1 MTEEV
6 RALWASSPGDFAD
19 NIEEAIA
26 TLDRE
31 NVVARIWDR
40 DHTVWRPEPDEIAD
54 RLGWLTLASDMR
66 EFLGGFTQLAHE
78 VKDSFFKHVV
88 LLGMG
93 GSSLGPEVIRQTL
106 GSGDGFP
113 RLLVLDSTA
122 PSAIR
127 AVDRA
132 IDPAR
137 TLFVVSSKSGGTVE
151 PNSFYKHFRARV
163 IEAVGEDATGTH
175 FVAVTDPGTSL
186 ATLGDED
193 NFRRVFEAPSDIGG
207 RYSVLSPFGLV
218 PAVLAGVNI
227 ERLLDRA
234 QAVVERSTADTPTA
248 ENPAAW
254 LGAFMAAT
262 ALGGRDKLTLITSP
276 LLARFG
282 LWVEQLIAE
291 STGKEGRGIVP
302 IAGEPIADAEAY
314 GDDRAFV
321 YLRVEGDQNADVDV
335 LTERLAGAGHP
346 LVRFDIDDAY
356 DLGAEFFRWEF
367 ATAVAGA
374 LLNIQPFDQPN
385 VQAAK
390 DATGRVLEQYKETGE
405 LPAPVA
411 VGQIAD
417 LLGQAETGDYFAI
430 MAYAQET
437 PGVDSAVGV
446 LRKKV
451 MERHKIATTFGYG
464 PRFLHSTGQLPKGG
478 PNSGLF
484 LQLTV
489 DDEELE
495 IPSEPFGFR
504 TLISAQAMGDHQAL
518 VEGQRRVVRVHLGED
533 AEAGLL
539 RLLGGI

>member
-1 MTEEV
+1 MVKEP
-6 RALWASSPGDFAD
+6 RPLWGASPGDFAD
-19 NIEEAIA
+19 NIEDAIA
-26 TLDRE
+26 KLDRE
-31 NVVARIWDR
+31 NVVARIWSR
-40 DHTVWRPEPDEIAD
+40 EHTVWRDDPTEIVD
-54 RLGWLTLASDMR
+54 RLGWLSVARDMR
-66 EFLGGFTQLAHE
+66 EQVENLRQFATEIRDAFY
-78 VKDSFFKHVV
+78 KHIV

-106 GSGDGFP
+106 GSSDGYP
-113 RLLVLDSTA
+113 RLIVLDSTM
-122 PSAIR
+122 PSAVR
-127 AVDRA
+127 AVERA

-137 TLFVVSSKSGGTVE
+137 TVFVVSSKSGGTIE
-151 PNSFYKHFRARV
+151 PNSFYKYFRSLVADA
-163 IEAVGEDATGTH
+163 IGEADAGSR
-175 FVAVTDPGTSL
+175 FVAVTDAGTPL
-186 ATLGDED
+186 VKLGDEED
-193 NFRRVFEAPSDIGG
+193 FRHVFEAPPDIGG

-218 PAVLAGVNI
+218 PAALAGVDI

-234 QAVVERSTADTPTA
+234 LAVSARSTADTPTA
-248 ENPAAW
+248 ENPSAW
-254 LGAFMAAT
+254 LGAFMGAT

-276 LLARFG
+276 LIASFG

-302 IAGEPIADAEAY
+302 IAGEPIVDVEAY

-321 YLRVEGDQNADVDV
+321 YLRIEGDQNAEVDV
-335 LTERLAGAGHP
+335 LTERLTGAGHP
-346 LVRFDIDDAY
+346 LVRFDIADAY

-374 LLNIQPFDQPN
+374 LLEVQPFDQPD

-390 DATGRVLEQYKETGE
+390 DAAGHMLDQFKETGE
-405 LPAPVA
+405 LPVPPEP
-411 VGQIAD
+411 GQIGD
-417 LLGQAETGDYFAI
+417 LLDQAGNGDYFAI

-437 PGVDSAVGV
+437 QGVDSAMSV

-451 MERHKIATTFGYG
+451 MERHKIATTLGYG
-464 PRFLHSTGQLPKGG
+464 PRFLHSTGQLHKGG

-489 DDEELE
+489 DDEDLS
-495 IPSEPFGFR
+495 IPGEPFGFL
-504 TLISAQAMGDHQAL
+504 TLASAQAMGDHQAL
-518 VEGQRRVVRVHLGED
+518 VEGKRRVVRVHLGDD

>member
-1 MTEEV
+1 MAEEV
-6 RALWASSPGDFAD
+6 RSLWASSPGDFAD
-19 NIEEAIA
+19 NIEEAIT
-26 TLDRE
+26 TLDHE

-40 DHTVWRPEPDEIAD
+40 DHTVWRPEPAEIAD
-54 RLGWLTLASDMR
+54 RLGWLTLGVDMR
-66 EFLGGFTQLAHE
+66 EFIGGLTQFATE
-78 VKDSFFKHVV
+78 VKDSFFKHIV

-106 GSGDGFP
+106 GSVEGFP

-163 IEAVGEDATGTH
+163 IEAVGENAAGAH

-193 NFRRVFEAPSDIGG
+193 NFRRVFEAPTDIGG

-218 PAVLAGVNI
+218 PAVLAGVDI

-234 QAVVERSTADTPTA
+234 QALAERSTADTPTA

-262 ALGGRDKLTLITSP
+262 TLGGRDKLTLITSP
-276 LLARFG
+276 LLASFG

-302 IAGEPIADAEAY
+302 IAGEPIADADVY

-321 YLRVEGDQNADVDV
+321 YLRVEGDQNADEDM

-346 LVRFDIDDAY
+346 LVRFNIADAY

-374 LLNIQPFDQPN
+374 LLDIQPFDQPN
-385 VQAAK
+385 VQAGK
-390 DATGRVLEQYKETGE
+390 DATGRMLDEYKETGE

-411 VGQIAD
+411 VGQVAD
-417 LLGQAETGDYFAI
+417 LLGQAVTGDYFAI
-430 MAYAQET
+430 MAYAQKT

-451 MERHKIATTFGYG
+451 MERYKIATTFGYG
-464 PRFLHSTGQLPKGG
+464 PRFLHSTGQLHKSG

-489 DDEELE
+489 DHEELE

-518 VEGQRRVVRVHLGED
+518 VEGQRRVIRVHLGED

>member
-1 MTEEV
+1 MAEEV
-6 RALWASSPGDFAD
+6 RSLWASSPGDFAD
-19 NIEEAIA
+19 NIEEAIT

-40 DHTVWRPEPDEIAD
+40 DHTVWRPEPAEIAD
-54 RLGWLTLASDMR
+54 RLGWLTLAVDMR
-66 EFLGGFTQLAHE
+66 EFIGGLTHFATE
-78 VKDSFFKHVV
+78 VKDSFFKHIV

-106 GSGDGFP
+106 GSGEGFP

-163 IEAVGEDATGTH
+163 IEAVGENAAGAH

-193 NFRRVFEAPSDIGG
+193 NFRRVFEAPTDIGG

-218 PAVLAGVNI
+218 PAVLAGVDI

-234 QAVVERSTADTPTA
+234 QALAERSTADTPTA

-262 ALGGRDKLTLITSP
+262 TLGGRDKLTLITSP
-276 LLARFG
+276 LLASFG

-291 STGKEGRGIVP
+291 STGKEGSGIVP
-302 IAGEPIADAEAY
+302 IAGEPIADADAY

-346 LVRFDIDDAY
+346 LVRFNIADAY

-374 LLNIQPFDQPN
+374 LLDIQPFDQPN

-390 DATGRVLEQYKETGE
+390 DATGRMLDEYKETGE

-417 LLGQAETGDYFAI
+417 LLGQAATGDYFAI

-451 MERHKIATTFGYG
+451 MERYKIATTFGYG
-464 PRFLHSTGQLPKGG
+464 PRFLHSTGQLHKSG

-489 DDEELE
+489 DHEELE

-518 VEGQRRVVRVHLGED
+518 VEGQRRVIRVHLGED